1 MVLFIG
7 GFIVKH
13 VFLNVIAQ
21 PILNLNDQ
29 PHRLSAVNTWR
40 REDYGENR

>member
-1 MVLFIG
+1 MVLFVDV
-7 GFIVKH
+7 FVVKH
-13 VFLNVIAQ
+13 VFLNINTQ
-21 PILNLNDQ
+21 PILNLNEQ